1 MSTVKE
7 SERTAWFVAPRF
19 SGTEA
24 NENIE
29 KEELRIAQIARDMRA
44 GKGRTITLEQLE
56 AELGLDAI
64 PENPD
69 ILDEIQ

>member
-19 SGTEA
+19 SGAEA

-64 PENPD
+64 PENPG